1 MFSFADFKSKMSL
14 IVSVH
19 VYSVQ
24 KALLKDSGPLYSVDY
39 DAVKDNL
46 KNCSRYVN
54 SGCHP
59 ISVFPLF
66 EFSVGSVTVRMIMI
80 HVSCS
85 LYRYSAIRCTS
96 AVPMSPLELQQA
108 QEVHRALILEPE
120 PKKSLNGDANT
131 ASKPSTKP
139 QKGIMGMFANKTAPK
154 TQDNHRDM
162 KSEQQDAPVVRFCIP
177 GSDSLLL
184 TKKNK
189 TFSYWPVW
197 SFQVDP
203 PKSKPA
209 KKVNPAVNFFGTQ
222 TASK

>member
-1 MFSFADFKSKMSL
+1 MLLSPHFCFS
-14 IVSVH
+14 
-19 VYSVQ
+19 
-24 KALLKDSGPLYSVDY
+24 P
-39 DAVKDNL
+39 
-46 KNCSRYVN
+46 
-54 SGCHP
+54 
-59 ISVFPLF
+59 FP
-66 EFSVGSVTVRMIMI
+66 FSVGSVTVRMIMI

-96 AVPMSPLELQQA
+96 AVPMSPRELQQA
-108 QEVHRALILEPE
+108 QEVHRALIPEPE
-120 PKKSLNGDANT
+120 PKKSLNGEANT

-154 TQDNHRDM
+154 TQDNLRDV

-189 TFSYWPVW
+189 TFFW